1 MSTPYFSEMLPN
13 LSERAAR
20 ATVNLL
26 GYSDKPLRR
35 YLTETFAKPYGA
47 DGSFIGD
54 PAFEAVFGWKTGDR
68 TMQELAEGVGQ
79 ALLTKDLVAAMD
91 APPKAL
97 ATEYRF
103 AKSQKPYSHQIE
115 AWEILRRP
123 QAQSIV
129 VSSGTGSGKTE
140 CFLVPILDSLAREQ
154 AAVGSPLVGVRA
166 IFLYP
171 LNALINSQRDRLRAW
186 THSFGKEVRFCLYN
200 GNTPDQRRS
209 TEGADFPSEVGDRRT
224 LRSSPPPILVTNS
237 TMLEFML
244 VRAQDAPIIE
254 QSKGKLSWI
263 VLDEAH
269 SYIGSQAAE
278 LALMLRRV
286 LHAFSASPDQVRFV
300 ATSATIGD
308 PNGEAGVKLRRFL
321 ADVAGVDE
329 SQVHLVAGQREVP
342 RLPSATSLSDDALD
356 NLALIDG
363 TNEVSAERF
372 RALTNS
378 KAARAVREL
387 FVGDPSKP
395 SVARLSDVTAVLRK
409 CGISAC
415 SESTALKWL
424 DLLSGV
430 RDENETPFLPLR
442 GHIFHQ
448 TLPGL
453 WACSDRACALR
464 ASTALDDSSWPFG
477 TVYLAIRQHCDCG
490 APCYQVVACDDCGA
504 VYLEAEHSQDGRLVQ
519 PEDVSQVDEFQLDVE
534 SVSDDAETKE
544 DHDSSARPGTA
555 ALVVNREL
563 RGTER
568 WSVNKDNRLICDTAD
583 AHTLVMALHEDGGDG
598 LECPACGAA
607 QSRRSTLFRKARISA
622 PFLLSGILPTLL
634 EFAPDGPNPA
644 DLPYRGRRL
653 LTFSDSRQGT
663 ARLATRLQQDSERSR
678 VRGLVYHH
686 VIGFGVVTS
695 ASRRQKISD
704 EIKALNAVI
713 SPALPD
719 SIRDSLEEQIK
730 GKLSELEALAA
741 PQPIPFTDLR
751 QRLVSEGNDFNRMLA
766 TYRQYSSNCFGS
778 DTGPL
783 TLAGMLIVR
792 EFGRRPKRQN
802 SLETMG
808 MVSVQ
813 YPALQGVSST
823 PGAWTRRGLTLDE
836 WRAFLKLALDHIVR
850 GSGCLEV
857 PQEWRQWLG
866 MPIPKMRL
874 IPLDRPEV
882 GRNQRRWP
890 SVKRSGDRSI
900 LVRLAANLLAVN
912 IGEASGQDAID
923 ECLSRAWSDL
933 IAVSLLQ
940 PTGDGHILRLESL
953 AFSAV
958 RQAWL
963 CPVTR
968 RFLDT
973 TVQGVTPYLPL
984 NATKDTSLCEKI
996 TIPVYGKPFGGD
1008 TSAQAHLAE
1017 ARLWMQRDE
1026 QIQRLR
1032 DEGIWSDLHD
1042 RVVELSPYFA
1052 AAEHSAQQPA
1062 EVLDRYERHFKEGR
1076 LNLLSCSTTMEM
1088 GIDIGGVRLVA
1099 MNNVPPHPA
1108 NYLQRAGRAGRRREL
1123 RSCAV
1128 TLCKS
1133 NPHDQAVFANSRWPF
1148 DMLLPAPV
1156 VSLNSPVIVQRH
1168 VNALILGVALRGLS
1182 AAGDN
1187 DLHKLTC
1194 GWFFADIDNSPLS
1207 RFDDFCESFDPKRDK
1222 ALSEG
1227 LSSLVRNSI
1236 FAGREPRSFVIRAT
1250 EMMTSIAMR
1259 WRNELKG
1266 LQVDQPGSNEPAA
1279 KAIAFQKRRLE
1290 DEYLLRELATQGFLP
1305 AHGFPTSIA
1314 AFDTLTIEDIKRL
1327 PSTPSQGR
1335 DDNRMRRRDLAS
1347 RDLTTAL
1354 REYAPGAD
1362 VVMDGRVYRSA
1373 GITLNWHV
1381 PASQA
1386 DASEVQSIRYA
1397 WRCSAC
1403 GASGSSVSIAVAQQC
1418 DVCGEVH
1425 PNSPKAFLSPSGFAV
1440 DFGSRPHNDIS
1451 AQGFVPIELP
1461 WVSATGEW
1469 SPLPN
1474 PGLGRFR
1481 STERGHVYHYSAG
1494 QSRRGYALCLGC
1506 GRAEPMAADGTMPKV
1521 FQEPHSRLRGG
1532 KGTDRI
1538 CTGSF
1543 NVWSIKPSLD
1553 LGHEAFTDVL
1563 EIQICDSAGRWLG
1576 DATAA
1581 QTIAVATRNALAR
1594 RLGVQVAELACSYKA
1609 ARVNSQTITHSI
1621 LIFDKHAA
1629 GYASGAD
1636 GFIAELLNSAHAA
1649 LNCPKD
1655 CDSACPHCVLDF
1667 DQRFQTDRL
1676 DRHAALK
1683 WLSRDWLNALRL
1695 PEPLQYFGG
1704 ASRVETIALRPAV
1717 LKLASAAST
1726 RVVRL
1731 IAHGPPSEWDL
1742 GVSAMRQ
1749 LAFDLSARGTDVE
1762 ILLTTG
1768 SHQQLS
1774 DENRYLLASLADH
1787 PLVSVKASPS
1797 SPIAGGAVIL
1807 AEVVGLDGISRWA
1820 TSDASSGIFSEKWG
1834 QSKDPVI
1841 TVRQAPGSSLA
1852 MDRLVGDQIRPSTKV
1867 AGDVEVV
1874 LHREVDG
1881 PLFGFGERLWKL
1893 LATSHSGLL
1902 SILESAELSV
1912 SAISY
1917 SDRYL
1922 FSPLSVA
1929 LLKQLL
1935 VGLKMRIGSDRW
1947 GRPEIEIAT
1956 LDCRPGTESR
1966 AQYLVFHDW
1975 SDVRTRNAVLEASI
1989 KSLSAIPLVLT
2000 SERSTLQHGRSLVVT
2015 FANGAKVTVRFDQGV
2030 SYWRSSAIP
2039 HGRGESQ
2046 LRFPF
2051 SADGAR
2057 QWDSLSRLA
2066 IPIEGSAH
2074 PTEIFVKVREA

>member
-1 MSTPYFSEMLPN
+1 MSTAYFSEMLPN
-13 LSERAAR
+13 LSERAAS

-35 YLTETFAKPYGA
+35 YLTETFRKPYGS
-47 DGSFIGD
+47 DGSFLGD

-68 TMQELAEGVGQ
+68 TMQQLAEGPGQ

-91 APPKAL
+91 APPKTL
-97 ATEYRF
+97 ASEYRF
-103 AKSQKPYSHQIE
+103 AKSQKPYAHQIE
-115 AWEILRRP
+115 AWEILRKSE
-123 QAQSIV
+123 AQSLV

-140 CFLVPILDSLAREQ
+140 CFLVPILDALAREQ
-154 AAVGSPLVGVRA
+154 TALGSPLVGVRA

-254 QSKGKLSWI
+254 QSRGKLNWI

-286 LHAFSASPDQVRFV
+286 LHAFGVSPDQVRFV

-308 PNGEAGVKLRRFL
+308 PKGEAGVKLRRFL

-329 SQVHLVAGQREVP
+329 SRVHLVAGQREVP
-342 RLPSATSLSDDALD
+342 LLPSATALGD
-356 NLALIDG
+356 SGIDELALIDSQH
-363 TNEVSAERF
+363 EVSAKRF
-372 RALTNS
+372 SALTKS
-378 KAARAVREL
+378 TTARAVREL
-387 FVGDPSKP
+387 FVGDLSKP
-395 SVARLSDVTAVLRK
+395 SVARLSDVTSVLRK
-409 CGISAC
+409 CGVPIA
-415 SESTALKWL
+415 SEAMGLRWL

-430 RDENETPFLPLR
+430 RDEDETPFLPLR

-448 TLPGL
+448 TMPGL
-453 WACSDRACALR
+453 WACSDRACPKR

-477 TVYLAIRQHCDCG
+477 AVYLALRQHCECG

-534 SVSDDAETKE
+534 SVTEDAEAE
-544 DHDSSARPGTA
+544 DDDDSPAKRGTP
-555 ALVVNREL
+555 ALLVNREL

-568 WSVNKDNRLICDTAD
+568 WHINKGSRLICDTSD
-583 AHTLVMALHEDGGDG
+583 DHTVITTLHEDGGDG
-598 LECPACGAA
+598 LECPACGATP
-607 QSRRSTLFRKARISA
+607 SRRSTLFRKARISA

-644 DLPYRGRRL
+644 ELPYRGRRL

-678 VRGLVYHH
+678 VRGLAYHH
-686 VIGFGVVTS
+686 VIGFGIGTS
-695 ASRRQKISD
+695 ESRSQKLTD
-704 EIKALNAVI
+704 EIKALSAVI

-719 SIRDSLEEQIK
+719 SIRGSLEEQIK
-730 GKLSELEALAA
+730 GKVAELEALAV
-741 PQPIPFTDLR
+741 PKPIPFTELR
-751 QRLVSEGNDFNRMLA
+751 QRLVGEGNDFNRMLA
-766 TYRQYSSNCFGS
+766 TYRHYSSNCFGN

-783 TLAGMLIVR
+783 TLAGMLLVR

-813 YPALQGVSST
+813 YPALQGVGGA

-836 WRAFLKLALDHIVR
+836 WRAFLKLSLDHIVR

-874 IPLDRPEV
+874 IPSDRPEL

-890 SVKRSGDRSI
+890 SVRRSGDRSI
-900 LVRLAANLLAVN
+900 LVRLAANLLAVS
-912 IGEASGQDAID
+912 IEEASGQDAID
-923 ECLSRAWSDL
+923 ECLGRAWSDL
-933 IAVSLLQ
+933 ATASLLQ

-953 AFSAV
+953 AFRVV
-958 RQAWL
+958 REAWL

-973 TVQGVTPYLPL
+973 TVRGVTPYLPRS
-984 NATKDTSLCEKI
+984 ATKETSQCEKI
-996 TIPVYGKPFGGD
+996 LIPVYDKPFGGD
-1008 TSAQAHLAE
+1008 SSAQAHLAE
-1017 ARLWMQRDE
+1017 ARLWMRRNE

-1133 NPHDQAVFANSRWPF
+1133 NPHDQAVFSNSRWPF

-1168 VNALILGVALRGLS
+1168 INALVLGVALRMLS
-1182 AAGDN
+1182 VPGDS

-1194 GWFFADIDNSPLS
+1194 GWFFAEPDNSPLS
-1207 RFDDFCESFDPKRDK
+1207 RFLEFCEAFDPKREK

-1227 LSSLVRNSI
+1227 LASLVRHSI
-1236 FAGREPRSFVIRAT
+1236 FTGRDPRSFLIRAA
-1250 EMMTSIAMR
+1250 EMMMSIATR

-1327 PSTPSQGR
+1327 PSTPSRGR

-1397 WRCSAC
+1397 WRCQTC
-1403 GASGSSVSIAVAQQC
+1403 GASGSSVSIATAQQC
-1418 DVCGEVH
+1418 EICGATQ

-1440 DFGSRPHNDIS
+1440 DFGSHPHNDIS
-1451 AQGFVPIELP
+1451 AQGFVPVELP

-1494 QSRRGYALCLGC
+1494 QTRRGYALCLGC
-1506 GRAEPMAADGTMPKV
+1506 GRAEPMALDGTLPKV
-1521 FQEPHSRLRGG
+1521 FQEPHARLRGG

-1543 NVWSIKPSLD
+1543 NAWSIKPNLD

-1563 EIQICDSAGRWLG
+1563 EIQLCDTAGRWLS

-1581 QTIAVATRNALAR
+1581 QTIAVAMRNALAN
-1594 RLGVQVAELACSYKA
+1594 RLGVQVAELACAYKA
-1609 ARVNSQTITHSI
+1609 ARVDSQTITHSI
-1621 LIFDKHAA
+1621 IIFDKHAA

-1636 GFIAELLNSAHAA
+1636 GLMAELLESAHSA
-1649 LNCPKD
+1649 LNCPKA

-1676 DRHAALK
+1676 DRHAALN
-1683 WLSRDWLNALRL
+1683 WLSRDWLNALKL
-1695 PEPLQYFGG
+1695 PIPLQYFGD

-1717 LKLASAAST
+1717 LRSASAAST
-1726 RVVRL
+1726 RLVRL
-1731 IAHGPPSEWDL
+1731 IAHGPPEEWDV
-1742 GVSAMRQ
+1742 GVSPMRQ
-1749 LAFDLSARGTDVE
+1749 LAFDLSARGIQVE
-1762 ILLTTG
+1762 IQLAAGAHSL
-1768 SHQQLS
+1768 LS

-1787 PLVSVKASPS
+1787 PRVSVGISTSAPVV
-1797 SPIAGGAVIL
+1797 GGAVVL
-1807 AEVVGLDGISRWA
+1807 AEVVSLSGIARWA
-1820 TSDASSGIFSEKWG
+1820 TADAPAGIFSESWG
-1834 QSKDPVI
+1834 RAGDPIV
-1841 TVRQAPGSSLA
+1841 TVLQALGSA
-1852 MDRLVGDQIRPSTKV
+1852 PAIDRLPGDRIRPSAKV

-1881 PLFGFGERLWKL
+1881 PLLGFGERLWKL
-1893 LATSHSGLL
+1893 LAASHPGLL
-1902 SILESAELSV
+1902 GLLESAECSV
-1912 SAISY
+1912 SAITY

-1935 VGLKMRIGSDRW
+1935 VGLRMRLGADRW
-1947 GRPEIEIAT
+1947 GRPAIEIST
-1956 LDCRPGTESR
+1956 LDCRLGVEAR
-1966 AQYLVFHDW
+1966 AQFLVFHDW
-1975 SDVRTRNAVLEASI
+1975 NDVRTRNAVLEASI
-1989 KSLSAIPLVLT
+1989 KSVPALPHVLT
-2000 SERSTLQHGRSLVVT
+2000 SERNTLQHGRSLVVT
-2015 FANGAKVTVRFDQGV
+2015 FTNGAKATVRFDQGV
-2030 SYWRSSAIP
+2030 SYWRSGAVPSA
-2039 HGRGESQ
+2039 RGDGQ

-2057 QWDSLSRLA
+2057 QWESLSRLA
-2066 IPIEGSAH
+2066 IPIEGGAH
-2074 PTEIFVKVREA
+2074 PTEIFVKIRDA